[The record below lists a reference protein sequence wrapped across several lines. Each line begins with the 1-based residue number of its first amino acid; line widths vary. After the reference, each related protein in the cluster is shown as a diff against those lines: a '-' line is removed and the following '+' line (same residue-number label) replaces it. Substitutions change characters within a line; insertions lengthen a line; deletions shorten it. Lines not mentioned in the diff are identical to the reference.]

1 VSGPHSAPTLLP
13 STSISQT
20 PYQLPATGPTRH
32 TLFLSFSLHSLSPP
46 PIPPLLPPPALKSL
60 LCSLRRRRIRCQQL
74 RPATTPA
81 RGASAAD
88 PARAEASPAARC
100 CSFTIYLAAQRRAEV
115 ELPYSDGSWRG
126 TRDMAHGGP
135 GGAGSSRSAMA
146 MAGAAAG
153 IDLRRCPPSFAGSA
167 AGASSRGRVEQGRGG
182 HARWCAAPPLA
193 PHWWQASSSGRCG
206 PLSHLRRRP
215 FPHLWLRPLP
225 PSVRGTVPQLPLHG
239 VCGDLPP
246 RLERLGW
253 RASAWARRPIRASRQ
268 NGPPPDLTS
277 PQPNATIAS
286 DLRPQ
291 VQPKNGK
298 SDQEVALPAL
308 SSPQCGQSKTCFSHL

>member
-1 VSGPHSAPTLLP
+1 LLSIDHRGIDLGAYHWLVSGPHSAPTLLP

-88 PARAEASPAARC
+88 PARAEARPAARC

-167 AGASSRGRVEQGRGG
+167 AGAWSRGRVEQGRGG

-225 PSVRGTVPQLPLHG
+225 PPSAAPSLNCLST
-239 VCGDLPP
+239 
-246 RLERLGW
+246 
-253 RASAWARRPIRASRQ
+253 ASAATSLLASSGWDGARARGPAAPSARPGRTGRRRI
-268 NGPPPDLTS
+268 
-277 PQPNATIAS
+277 
-286 DLRPQ
+286 
-291 VQPKNGK
+291 
-298 SDQEVALPAL
+298 
-308 SSPQCGQSKTCFSHL
+308 